1 MPLIVKGETKIISKD
16 DMKKKMAEVTEKSD
30 PFEGLTDAQKEVRK
44 ELQDAKRHREFMLRV
59 AQNEQK
65 QIDEVI
71 ATSELVSVANQEVVK
86 VTIEE
91 NLIITPDFDSMTK
104 KEIDEWSEA
113 NIGLSLD
120 RRKTKAD
127 MIEELKKHL

>member
-1 MPLIVKGETKIISKD
+1 
-16 DMKKKMAEVTEKSD
+16 
-30 PFEGLTDAQKEVRK
+30 
-44 ELQDAKRHREFMLRV
+44 
-59 AQNEQK
+59 
-65 QIDEVI
+65 
-71 ATSELVSVANQEVVK
+71 
-86 VTIEE
+86 
-91 NLIITPDFDSMTK
+91 MTK

>member
-16 DMKKKMAEVTEKSD
+16 EMKKKMAEETEKKD
-30 PFEGLTDAQKEVRK
+30 PMEGLSNSQKELRR
-44 ELQDAKRHREFMLRV
+44 EILSAKRHREFVERV
-59 AQNEQK
+59 AKDEQK

-71 ATSELVSVANQEVVK
+71 ATSEVVSVANQEVVK
-86 VTIEE
+86 VVIEE
-91 NLIITPDFDSMTK
+91 NLIITPEFETMTK
-104 KEIDEWSEA
+104 KEIDEWAET